1 MLHKRPARYNL
12 PSWQWSESHSACSCL
27 TLFLQREYSKAVQTA
42 MTSLKKQDLS
52 FLNTYRFQFSDI
64 HKDMLKFNPSPKGRL
79 AGSSYT
85 VIIENDLLYN

>member
-1 MLHKRPARYNL
+1 
-12 PSWQWSESHSACSCL
+12 
-27 TLFLQREYSKAVQTA
+27 